1 MRAPSSDLGDGSPHQ
16 TLQLEES
23 CGHWSALAE
32 LRNSA
37 GIFEE
42 RMLAQSFNRILLRS
56 YLKIRYKWIYYCFNF
71 RTNEPSKSKP
81 EMTIKAH
88 PLNKKKKK
96 KTNNYGFS
104 FLILA
109 FWSEVKCLL
118 SSSHSFISFPAAL
131 LSQCLWAFLP
141 RPPIF
146 FLPSYLP
153 STSDFFS
160 PSSLL
165 LDMLFLFCVDLPL
178 TASTPFFNL
187 PHVAS

>member
-1 MRAPSSDLGDGSPHQ
+1 MRDLSSNLGDGSPDQ
-16 TLQLEES
+16 TLQLEDS
-23 CGHWSALAE
+23 CGHWSALPE
-32 LRNSA
+32 LRNIV

-42 RMLAQSFNRILLRS
+42 RKLAQSFSRIILRS
-56 YLKIRYKWIYYCFNF
+56 YLKTRYKWIYCCFNF

-81 EMTIKAH
+81 ERTIKAH
-88 PLNKKKKK
+88 PLNLNEKK
-96 KTNNYGFS
+96 NYGFS
-104 FLILA
+104 FLSLA
-109 FWSEVKCLL
+109 FWSKVKCLL

-131 LSQCLWAFLP
+131 LSRCLWAFLP

-165 LDMLFLFCVDLPL
+165 LDTLFLFCVDLPL
-178 TASTPFFNL
+178 TASTPLFNL
-187 PHVAS
+187 LHVAS